1 MMMDKVNAFIRFK
14 IAAFLM
20 LVCCMVSCDESY
32 QEKFT
37 EELNAGNLTA
47 AQEFLIKID
56 DTGTTK
62 RCAINLIKAYLD
74 AGAISKAVNVYE
86 NITSWHADK
95 SDLNWDRNWYERD
108 VCKLLREH
116 LIRNG
121 EYDKALDYYPIRYSD
136 ENYIGNAPDR
146 YTYISDVVADLCAKG
161 KQEEARKFIEY
172 QLRWFVINVD
182 SYVARDDADVEE
194 KNMFGSNAVRTKLLE
209 QIDNSY

>member
-1 MMMDKVNAFIRFK
+1 MNKVNTFLRFK

-20 LVCCMVSCDESY
+20 LVCCMVSCGENY

-47 AQEFLIKID
+47 AQEYLTKID
-56 DTGTTK
+56 DRGAIK
-62 RCAINLIKAYLD
+62 RCAKKLIQSYLE
-74 AGAISKAVNVYE
+74 AGAISKAVYVYE
-86 NITSWHADK
+86 NITSWHADR
-95 SDLNWDRNWYERD
+95 SELDWNRNWYEKD

-116 LIRNG
+116 LMRNG
-121 EYDKALDYYPIRYSD
+121 EYDKAFDYYPIRYSD

-146 YTYISDVVADLCAKG
+146 YTYISDVVAALCAKG

-172 QLRWFVINVD
+172 QLRWFVVSVD
-182 SYVARDDADVEE
+182 SYVTNHESDIEL